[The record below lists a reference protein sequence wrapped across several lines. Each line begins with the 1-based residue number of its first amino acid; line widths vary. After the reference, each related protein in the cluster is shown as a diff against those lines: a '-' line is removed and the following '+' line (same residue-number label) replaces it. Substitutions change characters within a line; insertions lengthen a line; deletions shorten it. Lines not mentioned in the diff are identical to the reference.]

1 MRSFLDALE
10 PWQRS
15 VLAVLSGAVLFTA
28 VVLAVVAATRNPSDG
43 DSPTTST
50 PTAPTS
56 STTSPTSTSTSTA
69 TSTSSSTSSTTST
82 STSTSTSSTT
92 TTTTTVPPTESL
104 VLRPDGVG
112 DADFGTGAA
121 EAVGIVEALLGRPDL
136 DTGWMPV
143 SEVGA
148 CIGTEVRFVRWGSFQ
163 LFLTDGPSDWAPAGV
178 RHLAAYDH
186 AVALGAP
193 VHPLRTDTGISI
205 GTPVGDV
212 RAILGPDAV
221 TGEEGFAPV
230 FTIDPPG
237 PGYQW
242 GGLSG
247 LDPTDVVE
255 SISGGFSCAD

>member
-1 MRSFLDALE
+1 MRSFLDTLE
-10 PWQRS
+10 PWQRGVLVVLS
-15 VLAVLSGAVLFTA
+15 VAVLVTA
-28 VVLAVVAATRNPSDG
+28 IVLAVVVATRGPSEQG
-43 DSPTTST
+43 PRETTT
-50 PTAPTS
+50 
-56 STTSPTSTSTSTA
+56 TTSPASSTSTTP
-69 TSTSSSTSSTTST
+69 TSTTTSSPTSST
-82 STSTSTSSTT
+82 STSTSTTTSTT
-92 TTTTTVPPTESL
+92 TTTPTTITMVPPESL
-104 VLRPDGVG
+104 MLRPDGLG

-121 EAVGIVEALLGRPDL
+121 EAVESVEAVLGDPDL
-136 DTGWMPV
+136 DTGWLPV
-143 SEVGA
+143 SQVGA
-148 CIGTEVRFVRWGSFQ
+148 CIGSEVRFVRWGSLQ
-163 LFLTDGPSDWAPAGV
+163 IFLTDGPSDWGPAGV

-186 AVALGAP
+186 AAALGSP
-193 VHPLRTDTGISI
+193 VHPLQTDTGISI

-212 RAILGPDAV
+212 RAILGTDAV